1 MRTLKMS
8 LIVLTFCA
16 LSFAQDKAAP
26 AKADTA
32 KPAAKAATT
41 DAKAAPAAKPATAKK
56 KTAGFD
62 INALDRSVE
71 PCNNFYQFA
80 CGTWIKNNPVPSD
93 RTRWG
98 RFNELA
104 DNNNAI
110 LKEILEAAEKGGD
123 KRNAVDQKI
132 GDFYGSCMDEAT
144 INKKGLEGMKPWMDT
159 INGMKSKGDLTDVI
173 IALHKNNGPGFFGFG
188 SGPDL
193 NNASLNVA
201 QFGQD
206 GLGLPN
212 KDYYTKTD
220 AKSVDT
226 REKYVDHVARMFIL
240 MGDRPA
246 AAVAQA
252 GKVMEIETDLA
263 NASLGPVDLR
273 DPQKQNHTMTVEEW
287 QKLTPS
293 FNYSKYMDGIG
304 APKVTKLNVAM
315 PDFAKGFEAAIQ
327 KYSVDD
333 IKNYLRWHAI
343 HWAARTL
350 PTNFNEENFAF
361 YSKYLG
367 GQKEQLPRWKRC
379 VAQTDGELGEALG
392 IAYVQKAFPKSAKDR
407 MDVLVKNVENALQTD
422 IEGLDWM
429 SPTTKAQAVD
439 KLKAIAN
446 KVGHPEKWRD
456 YSSVKIVAGD
466 ALGNYLRAQEFELK
480 RQLAKIDKPV
490 DHKEWGMTP
499 PTVNAYYNPQENN
512 INFPAG
518 ILQPPFFDNAMD
530 DGVNYGAIGAVIGHE
545 LTHGFDDEGAQ
556 FDKVGNL
563 KDWWTEADK
572 KAFEERTTC
581 IAKEYDGFIAI
592 DDVHVNGK
600 LTLGE
605 NAADNGGVRIALMA
619 LQAAMKGKPATKLD
633 GFTPEQ
639 RLFLGWGQ
647 IWCQNMTPQ
656 AARLQAQTDPHSA
669 GQYRVNGV
677 VRNMPEFQKAFSCK
691 DGAPMAPKDR
701 CRVW

>member
-8 LIVLTFCA
+8 LIILMLCA
-16 LSFAQDKAAP
+16 FTFAQEKSAP
-26 AKADTA
+26 AKSDTT
-32 KPAAKAATT
+32 KPAAKAAVA
-41 DAKAAPAAKPATAKK
+41 DAKAAPAAKPALK
-56 KTAGFD
+56 KTSGFD
-62 INALDRSVE
+62 INALDRKTE

-93 RTRWG
+93 QSRWG

-110 LKEILEAAEKGGD
+110 LKEILENAAKGGA
-123 KRNAVDQKI
+123 KRDATDQKI
-132 GDFYGSCMDEAT
+132 GDFYGSCMDEST
-144 INKKGLEGMKPWMDT
+144 INKKGLDAMKPWMDA
-159 INGMKSKGDLTDVI
+159 INGMKAKSDLTDVI
-173 IALHKNNGPGFFGFG
+173 IALHKANGPGFFSFG

-193 NNASLNVA
+193 NDASKNVA

-212 KDYYTKTD
+212 RDYYTKTD
-220 AKSVDT
+220 AKSVET
-226 REKYVDHVARMFIL
+226 REKYEDHVARMLIL
-240 MGDRPA
+240 MGDRPV
-246 AAVAQA
+246 AAVPEAKMIMA
-252 GKVMEIETDLA
+252 LETDLA

-273 DPQKQNHTMTVEEW
+273 DPQKQNHTMSVADW
-287 QKLTPS
+287 QSLTPS
-293 FNYSKYMDGIG
+293 FNYQKYMDGIG
-304 APKVTKLNVAM
+304 TPKVSTLNVGM

-327 KYSVDD
+327 KYSADD
-333 IKNYLRWHAI
+333 IKTYLRWHAI

-350 PTNFNEENFAF
+350 PASFNDENFSF
-361 YSKYLG
+361 YGKTLS
-367 GQKEQLPRWKRC
+367 GQKEQRPRWKRC
-379 VAQTDGELGEALG
+379 VQQTDSELGEALG
-392 IAYVQKAFPKSAKDR
+392 IAYVKKAFPKSSEDR
-407 MDVLVKNVENALQTD
+407 MAELVKNVEAALKTD

-446 KVGHPEKWRD
+446 KVGHPTKWRD
-456 YSSVKIVAGD
+456 YSAVKIVAGD
-466 ALGNYLRAQEFELK
+466 ALGNYLRSQEFELK
-480 RQLAKIDKPV
+480 RQLAKIGKPV
-490 DHKEWGMTP
+490 DHAEWGMTP

-518 ILQPPFFDNAMD
+518 ILQPPFFENAMD

-563 KDWWTEADK
+563 KDWWSEADK
-572 KAFEERTTC
+572 KAFEERTSC
-581 IAKEYDGFIAI
+581 IVKEYDGFVAI
-592 DDVHVNGK
+592 DDVHINGK

-619 LQAAMKGKPATKLD
+619 LQASMKGKTVAKKD